1 MKRSFIMKKNI
12 KKNGFVTLEAAILLP
27 IFIIGIL
34 TIGYLMK
41 FIYAQENIL
50 YTICDESKQISKS
63 AYIIEVAPFFA
74 LALEKRLEMENQ
86 NIDDVETEDYK
97 YLYSSEGLDGLIRYE
112 ASYWMDIKFP
122 IKLYDGLPG
131 KETVVF
137 RGLIGSRK
145 VADTT
150 GFDEM
155 EKEKTSDKVWIFPT
169 AGKRYHKRDCP
180 YIAVLPTEAVLTD
193 DIERKYHSCPI
204 CDSKN
209 LGIGNLIYYFEKTG
223 EAYHTGKCP
232 TVEKYVIEIE
242 KETAVK
248 KGYYP
253 CSKCV
258 GE

>member
-1 MKRSFIMKKNI
+1 MKKNI

-50 YTICDESKQISKS
+50 YTICDESKHVSKS
-63 AYIIEVAPFFA
+63 AYIIKAVPIFPQT
-74 LALEKRLEMENQ
+74 LEKKLEMENK
-86 NIDDVETEDYK
+86 NVEDVETEDFK
-97 YLYSSEGLDGLIRYE
+97 YLYSSEGLDGLIQYE

-131 KETVVF
+131 KETVSY

-155 EKEKTSDKVWIFPT
+155 E
-169 AGKRYHKRDCP
+169 
-180 YIAVLPTEAVLTD
+180 
-193 DIERKYHSCPI
+193 
-204 CDSKN
+204 
-209 LGIGNLIYYFEKTG
+209 
-223 EAYHTGKCP
+223 
-232 TVEKYVIEIE
+232 
-242 KETAVK
+242 
-248 KGYYP
+248 
-253 CSKCV
+253 
-258 GE
+258 

>member
-1 MKRSFIMKKNI
+1 MKKNI
-12 KKNGFVTLEAAILLP
+12 KKNGFITLEASIFLP
-27 IFIIGIL
+27 VFIIGIL

-41 FIYAQENIL
+41 FIYVQENIL
-50 YTICDESKQISKS
+50 YTICDEAKQISKS
-63 AYIIEVAPFFA
+63 AYIIKAAPFFA
-74 LALEKRLEMENQ
+74 LTLEKKLEMENK
-86 NIDDVETEDYK
+86 NVEDVETEDFK

-122 IKLYDGLPG
+122 IKLYDGLSG

-145 VADTT
+145 EADPT
-150 GFDEM
+150 GLDEM
-155 EKEKTSDKVWIFPT
+155 EEEKQSDKVWIFPT

-180 YIAVLPTEAVLTD
+180 YIAVLPTEAVLTE
-193 DIERKYHSCPI
+193 DIKRKYHACQL

-209 LGIGNLIYYFEKTG
+209 METGSLVYYFLKTG
-223 EAYHTGKCP
+223 EAYHDGECP

-253 CSKCV
+253 CIKCG